1 MNMNEQIANV
11 TLTKVCSIKADGD
24 SDESKTITLRVTFNG
39 VTLQDVFDKAMSS
52 TVIAY
57 QTGARKHFDAL
68 VDKSTVTIPFKS
80 PGRTTIDPIA
90 YVLAESARLGM
101 TPGAYMDL
109 KKAEL
114 EKLT

>member
-1 MNMNEQIANV
+1 MNMNEQIVNV

-39 VTLQDVFDKAMSS
+39 VKLQDVFDKAMSS

-57 QTGARKHFDAL
+57 QTGARKHFDVL
-68 VDKSTVTIPFKS
+68 VDKSTVTSPFKA

-101 TPGAYMDL
+101 EPGAYLDM